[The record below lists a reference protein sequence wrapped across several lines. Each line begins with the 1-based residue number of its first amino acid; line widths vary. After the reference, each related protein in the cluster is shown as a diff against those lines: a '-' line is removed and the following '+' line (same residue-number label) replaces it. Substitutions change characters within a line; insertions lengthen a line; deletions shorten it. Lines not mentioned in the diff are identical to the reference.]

1 MKISTAGL
9 NLIKEFEGCETTA
22 YVCPAGVLTIGYGS
36 TGSHVTPGKTITEAE
51 AEALLLKDLTRFE
64 KAVNELVKVPMT
76 QGMYDAL
83 VSFAFNCGEGA
94 LGESTLLRK
103 LNAGEDPNTTAKAEL
118 PRWTNGGLA
127 GLVRRRAAEV
137 ELFCSGGAAAPAAG
151 GTVDIKAMQA
161 TLIKKKPV
169 AGTELADNEKVAI
182 EPGKTYAGCKVL
194 KDEAGHKLLELPG
207 GSGQWWVY
215 MPHWAYVGDA
225 PKPAAAPAGGG
236 RVENHR
242 LVGFKHQ
249 DQKDNA
255 SDGWRECQSSSIAM
269 CLMWMGIGNL
279 TNDQQYVALVEKHGD
294 TTERAPH
301 FAAMKDLGYTK
312 AKWHTTLSIAQCKAE
327 IDAGRP
333 VAVGSLHHGP
343 VSAPSGGGHF
353 VVLTGYTD
361 SQWVVQDPYGSQD
374 LLNGGW
380 ASQAMGAGK
389 DQLYSFE
396 NFNPRIFVEGDG
408 SCWGWTFG

>member
-1 MKISTAGL
+1 M
-9 NLIKEFEGCETTA
+9 
-22 YVCPAGVLTIGYGS
+22 
-36 TGSHVTPGKTITEAE
+36 
-51 AEALLLKDLTRFE
+51 
-64 KAVNELVKVPMT
+64 
-76 QGMYDAL
+76 
-83 VSFAFNCGEGA
+83 GE
-94 LGESTLLRK
+94 
-103 LNAGEDPNTTAKAEL
+103 
-118 PRWTNGGLA
+118 W
-127 GLVRRRAAEV
+127 
-137 ELFCSGGAAAPAAG
+137 F
-151 GTVDIKAMQA
+151 
-161 TLIKKKPV
+161 
-169 AGTELADNEKVAI
+169 
-182 EPGKTYAGCKVL
+182 
-194 KDEAGHKLLELPG
+194 
-207 GSGQWWVY
+207 VY
-215 MPHWAYVGDA
+215 MPHWEVAGKNA
-225 PKPAAAPAGGG
+225 PAATPSGGG

-312 AKWHTTLSIAQCKAE
+312 AKWHTNLTIAQCKAE

-343 VSAPSGGGHF
+343 VTAPSGGGHF
-353 VVLTGYTD
+353 VVLTGFTD
-361 SQWVVQDPYGSQD
+361 SAWVVQDPYGSQN
-374 LLNGGW
+374 LTSGGW

-389 DQLYSFE
+389 DQLYSFK

-408 SCWGWTFG
+408 SCWGWTFA